1 MVSPQIHLFM
11 RHPATSASSCVQSC
25 VSVAMSLN
33 SVGATISRSLRATAT
48 RTPPFA
54 RSPEV
59 GRLSASRW
67 ASTDSSE
74 GGAAKEGRQSR
85 GESGTPDGPGRDVP
99 ASSEPQSL
107 RCPPGDK
114 RKSKEHTGARGV
126 GGGRSRSFTSRALPA
141 DNKSYLWA
149 RYNEMKRLVH
159 GKRTSCSPP
168 RPHATHARRFG

>member
-1 MVSPQIHLFM
+1 MVSPQIQHFM
-11 RHPATSASSCVQSC
+11 RHAATSASSCVPSC

-33 SVGATISRSLRATAT
+33 SFGATISRSLRATAA

-67 ASTDSSE
+67 ASTDRSE
-74 GGAAKEGRQSR
+74 GRAAKEGRQSQ
-85 GESGTPDGPGRDVP
+85 GESGTPDGAGKDVP
-99 ASSEPQSL
+99 APSEPQTL
-107 RCPPGDK
+107 RCPPGEK

-141 DNKSYLWA
+141 DHKSYLWA

-168 RPHATHARRFG
+168 RPHAPHARRFG

>member
-1 MVSPQIHLFM
+1 MVSPQIHHFI
-11 RHPATSASSCVQSC
+11 RHAATSASSCVQSF

-33 SVGATISRSLRATAT
+33 SVGATISRSLRATAA

-67 ASTDSSE
+67 ASTDRSE
-74 GGAAKEGRQSR
+74 GRAAKEGRQSQ

-99 ASSEPQSL
+99 ASSEPQS
-107 RCPPGDK
+107 RCPPGEK

-141 DNKSYLWA
+141 DHKSYLWA

-168 RPHATHARRFG
+168 RPPATPARHFG